1 MFMKHILIIS
11 SALLILSFMGQ
22 SNSALGACGNN
33 DWWTPRTV
41 PTVFYNYQDDW
52 QGNYDGNWC
61 NPQNWATQRSA
72 TAAPPDPNTCAE
84 IAPNA
89 DGPNITG
96 KNCVVGPWGNCSAP
110 SGNCSATCSRL
121 DIQPW
126 SWAGAASIDCNVA
139 PTAGFV
145 DCGVVITICGRS
157 DFDSSSQGYGTLNVY
172 GGTMYT
178 PGVWS
183 TTTPPAGQ
191 ENQIGLYVGGG
202 ASRAAACYGIVNM
215 YNGLI
220 SVPRVAVYNGIVN
233 IYGGIIEDTHDTD
246 ADFIITNNYARNV
259 INIAG
264 GTLLLRGD
272 RTSEVA
278 NYIANGLI
286 VPCNNRGLSS
296 LSYDYN
302 VTNPCY
308 TTFKA
313 FCDWGAA

>member
-1 MFMKHILIIS
+1 VIRRNVMLKKCIFVLSFVVLLLPLII
-11 SALLILSFMGQ
+11 Q
-22 SNSALGACGNN
+22 SNSALGACGND

-41 PTVFYNYQDDW
+41 PTVFYNYQDDF
-52 QGNYDGNWC
+52 QGGVGSPPGNTWFT
-61 NPQNWATQRSA
+61 PAKWACQRSA
-72 TAAPPDPNTCAE
+72 TAAPPDLNTTAEVAPNT
-84 IAPNA
+84 
-89 DGPNITG
+89 DGPNIISPG
-96 KNCVVGPWGNCSAP
+96 A
-110 SGNCSATCSRL
+110 ACSRL

-126 SWAGAASIDCNVA
+126 SWAGAANLDCNVSA
-139 PTAGFV
+139 NAGLF
-145 DCGVVITICGRS
+145 DCGVVINVCGRT
-157 DFDSSSQGYGTLNVY
+157 DFDSSVSGYGKLNVY
-172 GGTMYT
+172 GGTMYA

-183 TTTPPAGQ
+183 GSPPGGQ

-202 ASRAAACYGIVNM
+202 SSRAAACYGIVNM

-233 IYGGIIEDTHDTD
+233 LYGGIIQDTHDTD